1 MALDKELINLKSA
14 GVYRFEEDRSQIIDM
29 PVSQTRLLMGFSKK
43 GPFNTPVYI
52 RDTKQFKD
60 IFGDIDRTL
69 EKKGSYFHR
78 SCLTALLTGPIYVM
92 NMLKL
97 TDVAKF
103 DPTEDP
109 LADHTNLDEV
119 GYLRMSTAANVK
131 NDKFRKALYS
141 GMFNT
146 DKFWYADSDAFMNAI
161 HSNKTIDEEVD
172 TVTYTFDES
181 WKSGDYHT
189 DELNDLLNFTNISKK
204 PISIIVKKSDN
215 AQAYNLTALDWYG
228 STDVPAFLNK
238 DSMIS
243 DFFVDVYVISGNFGG
258 EFMIDNP
265 DYDPL
270 RPEVNPETE
279 EVDNPKKI
287 ENPEPYARFATDP
300 IYQKYFDKVKG
311 LKRKFK
317 TTDTTDT
324 AFTSFI
330 NESEVST
337 IAVYTG
343 CLIPNFVDK
352 FGNNIYI
359 EKVINNNVDQIGL
372 LCSVNETLF
381 DDDEYIDGIEGGLD
395 LIGHTAWDLD
405 GNQKDIHI
413 KMLSYDVDFE
423 KGSSNGEDEIP
434 YGYYNYTKE
443 TNEDILRELIS
454 EAKLTSFENNMIF
467 IKKDLTDNEGKPL
480 SGKDKLD
487 KVNYYSNLKVGNYMI
502 GANVWKDLDGQDD
515 EDDNEWNSR
524 LTRINTVR
532 NVILRNDETYILV
545 ICQSEIKTLEND
557 GVRLIETID
566 TLSNNLHVYTLN
578 GFKLKKGKSQGTE
591 YIGHIPNG
599 DNGMQNAIIDYVLG
613 DAVDSAIAKGLQSR
627 DIITFRYIV
636 DTFGLG
642 LEANCKW
649 KFASLCKKRQSAF
662 AILNA
667 PAAKDFRNSMNP
679 SFKDGAALSS
689 MYISQGGNLSKNP
702 DWLFSLPTI
711 EQGASWCGFYYP
723 YITIRDLSKNIQ
735 VPPAAYVSNNYMEK
749 YVNAHPWSLVA
760 GTRRGVISGSGVV
773 GVEVSIDDY
782 DRDYLEP
789 FGFNCIVWKKN
800 VGPVIFANK
809 TAQQT
814 PKSALSSI
822 HVREAVI
829 YIQDGVENI
838 LKHYL
843 FEMNTA
849 QTRLEIKTLVD
860 NFLKSVQANDGVYD
874 FKTVM
879 NESNN
884 TPEVIDNNMGVLDMY
899 IEPVKG
905 LEIIAQRLTILKTG
919 AIATGEI

>member
-97 TDVAKF
+97 NDTDPCTVEEF
-103 DPTEDP
+103 ENGTTD
-109 LADHTNLDEV
+109 LDEV
-119 GYLRMSTAANVK
+119 GYIRMSTAANVQ
-131 NDKFRKALYS
+131 NDSFKKALYS
-141 GMFNT
+141 GMYNT
-146 DKFWYADSDAFMNAI
+146 DKFWYADSDAFFNNI
-161 HSNKTIDEEVD
+161 HTFAAYDDEID
-172 TVTYTFDES
+172 TAYYQLDES
-181 WKSGDYHT
+181 YNPNDFQSTEPTIY
-189 DELNDLLNFTNISKK
+189 DLLNFTNLSKK

-215 AQAYNLTALDWYG
+215 AQSYNLTALDWYG
-228 STDVPAFLNK
+228 STEVPAFLSK
-238 DSMIS
+238 DSLIS
-243 DFFVDVYVISGNFGG
+243 DFFVDVYVISGNFGA
-258 EFMIDNP
+258 DL
-265 DYDPL
+265 DD
-270 RPEVNPETE
+270 
-279 EVDNPKKI
+279 
-287 ENPEPYARFATDP
+287 ENGPYARFATDP
-300 IYQKYFDKVKG
+300 VYQRYFDKQKG

-317 TTDTTDT
+317 ETDTTDT
-324 AFTSFI
+324 AFTAFI

-337 IAVYTG
+337 IAIYTG

-352 FGNNIYI
+352 FGNNVYI

-381 DDDEYIDGIEGGLD
+381 DNDEYMDGICNGID
-395 LIGHTAWDLD
+395 LIGHTVWDEN
-405 GNQKDIHI
+405 GNSKDVHV
-413 KMLSYDVDFE
+413 KMLSYDVDFT
-423 KGSSNGEDEIP
+423 KGSGSGDGEDT
-434 YGYYNYTKE
+434 YDGYTYDAE
-443 TNEDILRELIS
+443 TDESVI
-454 EAKLTSFENNMIF
+454 AKLSEIAGVDFEKNMVF
-467 IKKDLTDNEGKPL
+467 IKKNLEGL
-480 SGKDKLD
+480 SGKEKLE
-487 KVNYYSNLKVGNYMI
+487 KVNFYSNLKVGNYMI
-502 GANVWKDLDGQDD
+502 GTPVWKDEDGFDD
-515 EDDNEWNSR
+515 EDDNELNPR

-532 NVILRNDETYILV
+532 NVVLKSAESESVQAKDETYMLV
-545 ICQSEIKTLEND
+545 ICQSEIKDLGNQVKVVD
-557 GVRLIETID
+557 TID
-566 TLSNNLHVYTLN
+566 TLSTNLHVFTLN
-578 GFKLKKGKSQGTE
+578 GFKLKKKV
-591 YIGHIPNG
+591 HIPDGSNLR
-599 DNGMQNAIIDYVLG
+599 QNEIIDYVLG
-613 DAVDSAIAKGLQSR
+613 DAVDSHIAKGLQSR
-627 DIITFRYIV
+627 DIITFRYLV

-649 KFASLCKKRQSAF
+649 KFAKLCKNRQSAF

-667 PAAKDFRNSMNP
+667 PAAKDFRNSVDP
-679 SFKDGAALSS
+679 SFKDGSSLSS
-689 MYISQGGNLSKNP
+689 LYISQGGNLSKNP
-702 DWLFSLPTI
+702 AWLFSLPTI
-711 EQGASWCGFYYP
+711 EQGASWCGYYFP
-723 YITIRDLSKNIQ
+723 YITVRDLNKNIQ
-735 VPPAAYVSNNYMEK
+735 VPPAAYVSNNFMEK

-773 GVEVSIDDY
+773 GVEMAIDDY
-782 DRDYLEP
+782 DRDNLEP
-789 FGFNCIVWKKN
+789 FGFNCIVYKRN
-800 VGPVIFANK
+800 IGPVIFANK

-905 LEIIAQRLTILKTG
+905 MEIIAQRLTILKTG
-919 AIATGEI
+919 AISTGEI

>member
-1 MALDKELINLKSA
+1 MALDKELINLKAA

-43 GPFNTPVYI
+43 GPFNTPVYV

-97 TDVAKF
+97 NDTD
-103 DPTEDP
+103 PCTEQEYEEEKTD
-109 LADHTNLDEV
+109 LDEV
-119 GYLRMSTAANVK
+119 GFIQMSTAANVQNGEFK
-131 NDKFRKALYS
+131 KALYS

-146 DKFWYADSDAFMNAI
+146 DKFWYADSEAFFNNI
-161 HSNKTIDEEVD
+161 HTIYSFDDEID
-172 TVTYTFDES
+172 TAYYQLDES
-181 WKSGDYHT
+181 YNPNDYHEE
-189 DELNDLLNFTNISKK
+189 ELNGLLNFTNISKK

-215 AQAYNLTALDWYG
+215 AQSYNLTALDWYG
-228 STDVPAFLNK
+228 STEVPAFLSK
-238 DSMIS
+238 DSLIS
-243 DFFVDVYVISGNFGG
+243 DFFVDVYVISGNFGA
-258 EFMIDNP
+258 DLN
-265 DYDPL
+265 D
-270 RPEVNPETE
+270 
-279 EVDNPKKI
+279 
-287 ENPEPYARFATDP
+287 ENGPYARFATDP
-300 IYQKYFDKVKG
+300 IYQRYFDKQKG

-317 TTDTTDT
+317 ETDTTDT
-324 AFTSFI
+324 AFTAFI

-337 IAVYTG
+337 VAIYTG

-352 FGNNIYI
+352 FGNNVYI

-372 LCSVNETLF
+372 LCSVNENLF
-381 DDDEYIDGIEGGLD
+381 DNDEYMDGIVGGLD
-395 LIGHTAWDLD
+395 LIGHTIWDEN
-405 GNQKDIHI
+405 GNSKDVHV
-413 KMLSYDVDFE
+413 KMLSYDVDFT
-423 KGSSNGEDEIP
+423 KGSGSGNGNDEF
-434 YGYYNYTKE
+434 GYYEYKKE
-443 TNEDILRELIS
+443 TDESIIKKLRE
-454 EAKLTSFENNMIF
+454 EAKLTSIENNMVF
-467 IKKDLTDNEGKPL
+467 IKRNLTGL
-480 SGKDKLD
+480 SGKEKLA
-487 KVNYYSNLKVGNYMI
+487 KVEFYSNVKVGNYMI
-502 GANVWKDLDGQDD
+502 GTPVWKDLDGQDD
-515 EDDNEWNSR
+515 EDSDEWNPR
-524 LTRINTVR
+524 LTRINAVR
-532 NVILRNDETYILV
+532 NIVLHSANSGSGTGKDETYMLV
-545 ICQSEIKTLEND
+545 ICQSEIKDLN
-557 GVRLIETID
+557 GSVRVVDTID
-566 TLSNNLHVYTLN
+566 TLSTNLHVFTLN
-578 GFKLKKGKSQGTE
+578 GFKLKKSV
-591 YIGHIPNG
+591 HIPDGSNSR
-599 DNGMQNAIIDYVLG
+599 QNEIIDYVLG
-613 DAVDSAIAKGLQSR
+613 DAVDSHIAKGLQSR

-642 LEANCKW
+642 LETNCKW

-667 PAAKDFRNSMNP
+667 PAAKDFRNSIDP
-679 SFKDGAALSS
+679 SFKDGSALSS
-689 MYISQGGNLSKNP
+689 LYISQGGNLSKNP
-702 DWLFSLPTI
+702 SWLFSLPTI
-711 EQGASWCGFYYP
+711 EQGASWCGYYFP
-723 YITIRDLSKNIQ
+723 YITVRDLGKNIQ
-735 VPPAAYVSNNYMEK
+735 VPPAAYVSNNFMEK
-749 YVNAHPWSLVA
+749 YVNDHPWSLVA
-760 GTRRGVISGSGVV
+760 GTRRGIISGSGVV
-773 GVEVSIDDY
+773 GVEMSIDDD
-782 DRDYLEP
+782 DRANLEP

-843 FEMNTA
+843 FEANTA

-860 NFLKSVQANDGVYD
+860 NFLKSVQANDGIYD

-905 LEIIAQRLTILKTG
+905 MEIIAQRLHILKTG
-919 AIATGEI
+919 AISTGEI

>member
-1 MALDKELINLKSA
+1 MALDKELINLKAA
-14 GVYRFEEDRSQIIDM
+14 GVYRSEEDRSQIIDM

-43 GPFNTPVYI
+43 GPFNTPVYV

-97 TDVAKF
+97 NDTD
-103 DPTEDP
+103 PCTEQEYEEEKTD
-109 LADHTNLDEV
+109 LDEV
-119 GYLRMSTAANVK
+119 GFIQMSTAANVQ
-131 NDKFRKALYS
+131 NGKFKKALYS

-146 DKFWYADSDAFMNAI
+146 DKFWYADSEAFFNNI
-161 HSNKTIDEEVD
+161 HTIYSFDDEID
-172 TVTYTFDES
+172 TAYYQLDES
-181 WKSGDYHT
+181 YKPNDYHE

-204 PISIIVKKSDN
+204 PISVIVKKSDN
-215 AQAYNLTALDWYG
+215 AQSYNLTALDWYG
-228 STDVPAFLNK
+228 STDVPAFLSK

-258 EFMIDNP
+258 EFTKEDGT
-265 DYDPL
+265 
-270 RPEVNPETE
+270 VN
-279 EVDNPKKI
+279 
-287 ENPEPYARFATDP
+287 ENPYERFATDP
-300 IYQKYFDKVKG
+300 VYQRYFDKKKG

-317 TTDTTDT
+317 ETDTTDT
-324 AFTSFI
+324 AFTAFI

-337 IAVYTG
+337 IAIYTG

-381 DDDEYIDGIEGGLD
+381 DNDEYMDGIKGGLD
-395 LIGHTAWDLD
+395 LIGHTAYDFD
-405 GNQKDIHI
+405 GNFAVDNVR
-413 KMLSYDVDFE
+413 MLSYDVDSE
-423 KGSSNGEDEIP
+423 NVKERH
-434 YGYYNYTKE
+434 GYYTYE
-443 TNEDILRELIS
+443 TVTDEDTLRDL
-454 EAKLTSFENNMIF
+454 EAEAGIKLEKNMVF
-467 IKKDLTDNEGKPL
+467 IHKNLDGL
-480 SGKDKLD
+480 SGNEKLEEV
-487 KVNYYSNLKVGNYMI
+487 KFYSNIKVGNYMI
-502 GANVWKDLDGQDD
+502 GADVWKYLDGQED
-515 EDDNEWNSR
+515 EDEDEWNTR
-524 LTRINTVR
+524 LTRINAVR
-532 NVILRNDETYILV
+532 NIVLRVPGSGSGSATDETYMLV
-545 ICQSEIKTLEND
+545 TCQSEIKSTIEGD
-557 GVRLIETID
+557 KVRVVD
-566 TLSNNLHVYTLN
+566 TLDTMSTNLHVYTLN
-578 GFKLKKGKSQGTE
+578 GFKLKKGKSQGTG
-591 YIGHIPNG
+591 YVGHIPNG
-599 DNGMQNAIIDYVLG
+599 ENGMQNSIIDYVLG
-613 DAVDSAIAKGLQSR
+613 DAVDSHIAKGLQSR

-642 LEANCKW
+642 LETNCKW

-667 PAAKDFRNSMNP
+667 PAAKDFRNSTDP
-679 SFKDGAALSS
+679 SFKDGSALSS
-689 MYISQGGNLSKNP
+689 LYISQGGNLSKNP
-702 DWLFSLPTI
+702 SWLFSLPTI
-711 EQGASWCGFYYP
+711 EQGASWCGYYFP
-723 YITIRDLSKNIQ
+723 YITVRDLGKNIQ
-735 VPPAAYVSNNYMEK
+735 VPPAAYVSNNFMEK
-749 YVNAHPWSLVA
+749 YVNDHPWSLVA
-760 GTRRGVISGSGVV
+760 GTRRGIISGSGVV
-773 GVEVSIDDY
+773 GVEMSIDDD
-782 DRDYLEP
+782 DRANLEP

-843 FEMNTA
+843 FEANTA

-860 NFLKSVQANDGVYD
+860 NFLKSVQANDGIYD

-905 LEIIAQRLTILKTG
+905 MEIIAQRLHILKTG
-919 AIATGEI
+919 AISTGEI

>member
-1 MALDKELINLKSA
+1 MALDKELINLKAA

-97 TDVAKF
+97 NDTD
-103 DPTEDP
+103 PCTEQEYREEKTD
-109 LADHTNLDEV
+109 LDEV
-119 GYLRMSTAANVK
+119 GFIQMSTAANVQ
-131 NDKFRKALYS
+131 NGKFRKALYS

-146 DKFWYADSDAFMNAI
+146 DKFWYADSEAFFNNI
-161 HSNKTIDEEVD
+161 HTIYSFDDETD
-172 TVTYTFDES
+172 TAYYQYDES
-181 WKSGDYHT
+181 YNPNDYREE
-189 DELNDLLNFTNISKK
+189 ELNGLLNFTNISKK

-215 AQAYNLTALDWYG
+215 AQSYNLTALDWYG
-228 STDVPAFLNK
+228 STEVPAFLNK
-238 DSMIS
+238 DSLIS
-243 DFFVDVYVISGNFGG
+243 DFFVDVYVISGNFGA
-258 EFMIDNP
+258 
-265 DYDPL
+265 DYNDP
-270 RPEVNPETE
+270 
-279 EVDNPKKI
+279 KG
-287 ENPEPYARFATDP
+287 PYARFATDP
-300 IYQKYFDKVKG
+300 VYQRYFDKEKG

-317 TTDTTDT
+317 DADTTDT
-324 AFTSFI
+324 AFTAFI

-337 IAVYTG
+337 VAIYTG

-381 DDDEYIDGIEGGLD
+381 DNDEYMDGIVGGLD
-395 LIGHTAWDLD
+395 MIGHTAWDEN
-405 GNQKDIHI
+405 GNSKDIHV
-413 KMLSYDVDFE
+413 KMLSYDVDFT
-423 KGSSNGEDEIP
+423 KGSGNGNENSEF
-434 YGYYNYTKE
+434 GYYEYEKE
-443 TNEDILRELIS
+443 TDKDIIEKLLDT
-454 EAKLTSFENNMIF
+454 ANLTSLEDNMIF
-467 IKKDLTDNEGKPL
+467 IKKDLSGL
-480 SGKDKLD
+480 SGKEKLA
-487 KVNYYSNLKVGNYMI
+487 KVEFYSNIKVGNYMI
-502 GANVWKDLDGQDD
+502 GKEVWKDVDGQDD
-515 EDDNEWNSR
+515 EDADEWNPR

-532 NVILRNDETYILV
+532 NVVLRSTTSESGIGKDDTYMLV
-545 ICQSEIKTLEND
+545 ICQSEIKDLNSK
-557 GVRLIETID
+557 VRVVDTID
-566 TLSNNLHVYTLN
+566 TLSTNLHVFTLN
-578 GFKLKKGKSQGTE
+578 GFKLKKNV
-591 YIGHIPNG
+591 HIPDGSNLR
-599 DNGMQNAIIDYVLG
+599 QNEIIDYVLG
-613 DAVDSAIAKGLQSR
+613 DAVDSHIAKGLQSR
-627 DIITFRYIV
+627 DIITFRYVV

-667 PAAKDFRNSMNP
+667 PAAKDFRNSVDP
-679 SFKDGAALSS
+679 SFKDGSALSS
-689 MYISQGGNLSKNP
+689 LYISQGGNLSKNP
-702 DWLFSLPTI
+702 SWLFSLPTI
-711 EQGASWCGFYYP
+711 EQGASWCGYYFP
-723 YITIRDLSKNIQ
+723 YITVRDLGKNIQ

-749 YVNAHPWSLVA
+749 YVNDHPWSLVA
-760 GTRRGVISGSGVV
+760 GTRRGIISGNGVV
-773 GVEVSIDDY
+773 GVEMAIDDD
-782 DRDYLEP
+782 DRANLEP
-789 FGFNCIVWKKN
+789 FGFNCIVYKRN
-800 VGPVIFANK
+800 IGPVIFANK

-822 HVREAVI
+822 HAREAVI

-860 NFLKSVQANDGVYD
+860 NFLKSVQANDGIYD
-874 FKTVM
+874 FKTIM

-884 TPEVIDNNMGVLDMY
+884 TPEVIDNNIGVLDLYVEITRGM
-899 IEPVKG
+899 
-905 LEIIAQRLTILKTG
+905 EIIAQRLTILKTG
-919 AIATGEI
+919 AISTGEI

>member
-1 MALDKELINLKSA
+1 MALDKELINLKAA

-97 TDVAKF
+97 NDTD
-103 DPTEDP
+103 PCTEQEYREEKTD
-109 LADHTNLDEV
+109 LDEV
-119 GYLRMSTAANVK
+119 GFIQMSTAANVQ
-131 NDKFRKALYS
+131 NGKFRKALYS

-146 DKFWYADSDAFMNAI
+146 DKFWYADSEAFFNNI
-161 HSNKTIDEEVD
+161 HTIYSFDDEID
-172 TVTYTFDES
+172 TAYYQFDES
-181 WKSGDYHT
+181 YNPNDYHKE
-189 DELNDLLNFTNISKK
+189 ELNGLLNFTNISKK

-215 AQAYNLTALDWYG
+215 AQSYNLTALDWYG
-228 STDVPAFLNK
+228 STEVPAFLNK
-238 DSMIS
+238 DSLIS
-243 DFFVDVYVISGNFGG
+243 DFFVDVYVISGNFGA
-258 EFMIDNP
+258 
-265 DYDPL
+265 DYD
-270 RPEVNPETE
+270 
-279 EVDNPKKI
+279 DPKG
-287 ENPEPYARFATDP
+287 PYARFATDP
-300 IYQKYFDKVKG
+300 VYQRYFDKEKG

-317 TTDTTDT
+317 DADATDT
-324 AFTSFI
+324 AFTAFI

-337 IAVYTG
+337 VAIYTG

-381 DDDEYIDGIEGGLD
+381 DNDEYMDGIVGGLD
-395 LIGHTAWDLD
+395 MIGHTVWDEN
-405 GNQKDIHI
+405 GNSKDIHV
-413 KMLSYDVDFE
+413 KMLSYDVDFT
-423 KGSSNGEDEIP
+423 KGSGNGNENSEF
-434 YGYYNYTKE
+434 GYYEYEKE
-443 TNEDILRELIS
+443 TDKDVIEKLLDTAN
-454 EAKLTSFENNMIF
+454 LTSLEDNMIF
-467 IKKDLTDNEGKPL
+467 IKKDLSGL
-480 SGKDKLD
+480 SGKEKLA
-487 KVNYYSNLKVGNYMI
+487 KVEFYSNIKVGNYMI
-502 GANVWKDLDGQDD
+502 GKEVWKDVDGQDD
-515 EDDNEWNSR
+515 EDADEWNPR

-532 NVILRNDETYILV
+532 NVVLRSTTSESGIGKDDTYMLV
-545 ICQSEIKTLEND
+545 ICQSEIKDLNSK
-557 GVRLIETID
+557 VRVVDTID
-566 TLSNNLHVYTLN
+566 TLSTNLHVFTLN
-578 GFKLKKGKSQGTE
+578 GFKLKKNV
-591 YIGHIPNG
+591 HIPDGSNLR
-599 DNGMQNAIIDYVLG
+599 QNEIIDYVLG
-613 DAVDSAIAKGLQSR
+613 DAVDSHIAKGLQSR
-627 DIITFRYIV
+627 DVITFRYVV

-667 PAAKDFRNSMNP
+667 PAAKDFRNSVDP
-679 SFKDGAALSS
+679 SFKDGSALSS
-689 MYISQGGNLSKNP
+689 LYISQGGNLSKNP
-702 DWLFSLPTI
+702 SWLFSLPTI
-711 EQGASWCGFYYP
+711 EQGASWCGYYFP
-723 YITIRDLSKNIQ
+723 YITVRDLGKNIQ

-749 YVNAHPWSLVA
+749 YVNDHPWSLVA
-760 GTRRGVISGSGVV
+760 GTRRGIISGNGVV
-773 GVEVSIDDY
+773 GVEMAIDDA
-782 DRDYLEP
+782 DRANLEP
-789 FGFNCIVWKKN
+789 FGFNCIVYKRN
-800 VGPVIFANK
+800 IGPVIFANK

-822 HVREAVI
+822 HAREAVI

-874 FKTVM
+874 FKVIC

-884 TPEVIDNNMGVLDMY
+884 TPEVIDNNIGVLDLYVEIVRGM
-899 IEPVKG
+899 
-905 LEIIAQRLTILKTG
+905 EIIAQRLTILKTG
-919 AIATGEI
+919 AISTGEI

>member
-1 MALDKELINLKSA
+1 MALDKQLINLKSA

-29 PVSQTRLLMGFSKK
+29 PVSQTRLMMGFSKK

-97 TDVAKF
+97 NDTD
-103 DPTEDP
+103 PCTEEEFE
-109 LADHTNLDEV
+109 AGHTDLDEV

-131 NDKFRKALYS
+131 NDKFKKALYS
-141 GMFNT
+141 GMYNT
-146 DKFWYADSDAFMNAI
+146 DKFWYADSGAFLNNI
-161 HSNKTIDEEVD
+161 HTYASFDKEVD
-172 TVTYTFDES
+172 TASYVFDES
-181 WKSGDYHT
+181 WNPNTYNT
-189 DELNDLLNFTNISKK
+189 DSLNDLLNFTNISKK

-215 AQAYNLTALDWYG
+215 AQSYNLTALEWYG

-258 EFMIDNP
+258 EFTKEDGS
-265 DYDPL
+265 
-270 RPEVNPETE
+270 VN
-279 EVDNPKKI
+279 
-287 ENPEPYARFATDP
+287 ENPYERFATDP
-300 IYQKYFDKVKG
+300 IYQKYFDKKKG

-317 TTDTTDT
+317 ETDTTDT
-324 AFTSFI
+324 AFTAFT

-337 IAVYTG
+337 IAIYTG

-372 LCSVNETLF
+372 LCTVNETLF
-381 DDDEYIDGIEGGLD
+381 DNDEFMDGIKGGLD
-395 LIGHTAWDLD
+395 MIGHTAYDFSGEFALE
-405 GNQKDIHI
+405 NI
-413 KMLSYDVDFE
+413 KMLSYDVDAEDVSERHGFYTYDVVTDEDTLKDLIAEAGIKSFE
-423 KGSSNGEDEIP
+423 K
-434 YGYYNYTKE
+434 
-443 TNEDILRELIS
+443 
-454 EAKLTSFENNMIF
+454 NMVF
-467 IKKDLTDNEGKPL
+467 IHKNLEGL
-480 SGKDKLD
+480 SGNEKLAE
-487 KVNYYSNLKVGNYMI
+487 VEFYSNIKVGNYMI
-502 GANVWKDLDGQDD
+502 AADVWKDLDGQED
-515 EDDNEWNSR
+515 EDEDEWNTR
-524 LTRINTVR
+524 LTRINAVR
-532 NVILRNDETYILV
+532 NVVLQTPGSGSGSAKNETYMLV
-545 ICQSEIKTLEND
+545 TCQSEIKTVGNGEQ
-557 GVRLIETID
+557 VRVVDTID
-566 TLSNNLHVYTLN
+566 EMSTNLHVYTLN
-578 GFKLKKGKSQGTE
+578 GFKLKKRIHLPDGS
-591 YIGHIPNG
+591 NLR
-599 DNGMQNAIIDYVLG
+599 QNEIIDYVLG

-627 DIITFRYIV
+627 DIITFRYVV

-642 LEANCKW
+642 LESNCKW

-667 PAAKDFRNSMNP
+667 PSAKDFRNSMDP
-679 SFKDGAALSS
+679 SFKDGPSLSS

-702 DWLFSLPTI
+702 SWLFSLPTI
-711 EQGASWCGFYYP
+711 EQGASWCGYYYP
-723 YITIRDLSKNIQ
+723 YITIRDLSKNIN

-919 AIATGEI
+919 AISTGEI

>member
-43 GPFNTPVYI
+43 GPFNTPVYV

-97 TDVAKF
+97 NDTD
-103 DPTEDP
+103 PCTEEEFE
-109 LADHTNLDEV
+109 AGHTDLDEV

-146 DKFWYADSDAFMNAI
+146 DKFWYADSEAFMNNI
-161 HSNKTIDEEVD
+161 HTFASFDKEVD
-172 TVTYTFDES
+172 VASYTFDES
-181 WKSGDYHT
+181 WKPGDYNT
-189 DELNDLLNFTNISKK
+189 DSLNDLLNFTNISKK
-204 PISIIVKKSDN
+204 PISVIVKKSDN
-215 AQAYNLTALDWYG
+215 AQSYNLTALDWYG

-238 DSMIS
+238 DSLIS

-258 EFMIDNP
+258 EFTKEDGT
-265 DYDPL
+265 
-270 RPEVNPETE
+270 VN
-279 EVDNPKKI
+279 
-287 ENPEPYARFATDP
+287 ENPYERFATDP
-300 IYQKYFDKVKG
+300 VYQRYFDKKKG

-317 TTDTTDT
+317 ETDTTDT

-330 NESEVST
+330 NESEVTT
-337 IAVYTG
+337 IAIYTG

-372 LCSVNETLF
+372 LCCVNETLF
-381 DDDEYIDGIEGGLD
+381 DNDEYMDGIKGGLD
-395 LIGHTAWDLD
+395 LIGHTAYDFD
-405 GNQKDIHI
+405 GNFAVDNV
-413 KMLSYDVDFE
+413 KMLSYDVDSE
-423 KGSSNGEDEIP
+423 NVKERQ
-434 YGYYNYTKE
+434 GYYTYEVVTD
-443 TNEDILRELIS
+443 EDTL
-454 EAKLTSFENNMIF
+454 
-467 IKKDLTDNEGKPL
+467 KDLEAEAGINLEKNMVFIHKNLEGL
-480 SGKDKLD
+480 SGNEKREEVKF
-487 KVNYYSNLKVGNYMI
+487 YSNIKVGNYMI
-502 GANVWKDLDGQDD
+502 GADVWKDLDGQED
-515 EDDNEWNSR
+515 EDEDEWNTR
-524 LTRINTVR
+524 LTRINAVR
-532 NVILRNDETYILV
+532 NIVLRTPGSGSGSATDETYMLV
-545 ICQSEIKTLEND
+545 TCQSEIKSTIEGD
-557 GVRLIETID
+557 KVRVVD
-566 TLSNNLHVYTLN
+566 TLDIMSTNLHVYTLN
-578 GFKLKKGKSQGTE
+578 GFKLKKKV
-591 YIGHIPNG
+591 HIPDGSNLR
-599 DNGMQNAIIDYVLG
+599 QNEIIDYVLG
-613 DAVDSAIAKGLQSR
+613 DAVDSALAKGLQSR

-749 YVNAHPWSLVA
+749 YINDHPWSLVA

-860 NFLKSVQANDGVYD
+860 NFLKSVQANDGIYD

-879 NESNN
+879 NETNN

-919 AIATGEI
+919 AISTGEI

>member
-1 MALDKELINLKSA
+1 MALDKELINLKAA

-43 GPFNTPVYI
+43 GPFNTPVYV

-97 TDVAKF
+97 NDTD
-103 DPTEDP
+103 PCTEQEYREEKTD
-109 LADHTNLDEV
+109 LDEV
-119 GYLRMSTAANVK
+119 GFIQMSTAANVQ
-131 NDKFRKALYS
+131 NGKFRKALYS

-146 DKFWYADSDAFMNAI
+146 DKFWYADSEAFFNNI
-161 HSNKTIDEEVD
+161 HTIYSFDDEID
-172 TVTYTFDES
+172 TAYYQYDES
-181 WKSGDYHT
+181 YNPNDYRKE
-189 DELNDLLNFTNISKK
+189 ELNGLLNFTNISKK

-215 AQAYNLTALDWYG
+215 AQSYNLTALDWYG
-228 STDVPAFLNK
+228 STEVPAFLNK
-238 DSMIS
+238 DSLIS
-243 DFFVDVYVISGNFGG
+243 DFFVDVYVISGNFGA
-258 EFMIDNP
+258 
-265 DYDPL
+265 DYSDP
-270 RPEVNPETE
+270 
-279 EVDNPKKI
+279 KG
-287 ENPEPYARFATDP
+287 PYARFATDP
-300 IYQKYFDKVKG
+300 VYQRYFDKEKG

-317 TTDTTDT
+317 DADTTDT
-324 AFTSFI
+324 AFTAFI

-337 IAVYTG
+337 VAIYTG

-352 FGNNIYI
+352 FGNNVYI

-381 DDDEYIDGIEGGLD
+381 DNDEYMDGIVGGLD
-395 LIGHTAWDLD
+395 MIGHTVWDEN
-405 GNQKDIHI
+405 GNSKDIHV
-413 KMLSYDVDFE
+413 KMLSYDVDFT
-423 KGSSNGEDEIP
+423 KGSGNGNENSEF
-434 YGYYNYTKE
+434 GYYEYEKE
-443 TNEDILRELIS
+443 TDKDIIEKLLDT
-454 EAKLTSFENNMIF
+454 ANLTSLEDNMIF
-467 IKKDLTDNEGKPL
+467 IKKDLSGL
-480 SGKDKLD
+480 SGKEKLA
-487 KVNYYSNLKVGNYMI
+487 KVEFYANIKVGNYMI
-502 GANVWKDLDGQDD
+502 GKEVWKDVDGQDD
-515 EDDNEWNSR
+515 EDADEWNPR

-532 NVILRNDETYILV
+532 NVVLRSTTSESGIGKDDTYMLV
-545 ICQSEIKTLEND
+545 ICQSEIKDLNSK
-557 GVRLIETID
+557 VRVVDTID
-566 TLSNNLHVYTLN
+566 ALSTNLHVFTLN
-578 GFKLKKGKSQGTE
+578 GFKLKKNV
-591 YIGHIPNG
+591 HIPDGSNLR
-599 DNGMQNAIIDYVLG
+599 QNEIIDYVLG
-613 DAVDSAIAKGLQSR
+613 DAVDSHIAKGLQSR
-627 DIITFRYIV
+627 DIITFRYVV

-667 PAAKDFRNSMNP
+667 PAAKDFRNSVDP
-679 SFKDGAALSS
+679 SFKDGSALSS
-689 MYISQGGNLSKNP
+689 LYISQGGNLSKNP
-702 DWLFSLPTI
+702 SWLFSLPTI
-711 EQGASWCGFYYP
+711 EQGASWCGYYFP
-723 YITIRDLSKNIQ
+723 YITVRDLGKNIQ
-735 VPPAAYVSNNYMEK
+735 VPPAAYVSNNFMEK
-749 YVNAHPWSLVA
+749 YVNDHPWSLVA
-760 GTRRGVISGSGVV
+760 GTRRGIISGNGVV
-773 GVEVSIDDY
+773 GVEMAIDDD
-782 DRDYLEP
+782 DRVNLEP
-789 FGFNCIVWKKN
+789 FGFNCIVYKRN
-800 VGPVIFANK
+800 IGPVIFANK

-874 FKTVM
+874 FKTIM

-905 LEIIAQRLTILKTG
+905 MEIIAQRLTILRTG
-919 AIATGEI
+919 AISTGEI

>member
-97 TDVAKF
+97 NDTD
-103 DPTEDP
+103 PCTEEEFE
-109 LADHTNLDEV
+109 AGHTDLDEV
-119 GYLRMSTAANVK
+119 GYIKMSTAANIN

-146 DKFWYADSDAFMNAI
+146 DKFWYADSDAFMNNI
-161 HSNKTIDEEVD
+161 HTFASFDKEIDVAS
-172 TVTYTFDES
+172 YTFDES
-181 WKSGDYHT
+181 WNPNTYHT

-215 AQAYNLTALDWYG
+215 AQAYNLTALEWYG

-258 EFMIDNP
+258 EFTKEDGT
-265 DYDPL
+265 
-270 RPEVNPETE
+270 VN
-279 EVDNPKKI
+279 
-287 ENPEPYARFATDP
+287 ENPYERFATDP
-300 IYQKYFDKVKG
+300 VYQRYFDKKKG

-317 TTDTTDT
+317 ETDTTDT
-324 AFTSFI
+324 AFTAFI

-337 IAVYTG
+337 IAIYTG

-381 DDDEYIDGIEGGLD
+381 DNDEYMDGIKGGLD
-395 LIGHTAWDLD
+395 LIGHTAYDFD
-405 GNQKDIHI
+405 GNFAVDNV
-413 KMLSYDVDFE
+413 KMLSYDIDSENVKE
-423 KGSSNGEDEIP
+423 RQ
-434 YGYYNYTKE
+434 GYYTYEIVTD
-443 TNEDILRELIS
+443 EDTL
-454 EAKLTSFENNMIF
+454 
-467 IKKDLTDNEGKPL
+467 KDLEAEAGISLEKNMVFIHKNLAGL
-480 SGKDKLD
+480 SGNEKLEEV
-487 KVNYYSNLKVGNYMI
+487 KFYSNIKVGNYMI
-502 GANVWKDLDGQDD
+502 GADVWKDLDGQED
-515 EDDNEWNSR
+515 EDEDEWNTR
-524 LTRINTVR
+524 LTRINAVR
-532 NVILRNDETYILV
+532 NIVLRVPGSGSGSATDETYMLV
-545 ICQSEIKTLEND
+545 TCQSEIKQLGTNAPT
-557 GVRLIETID
+557 VRVVD
-566 TLSNNLHVYTLN
+566 TLDTMSTNLHVYTLN
-578 GFKLKKGKSQGTE
+578 GFKLKKKV
-591 YIGHIPNG
+591 HIPDGSNLR
-599 DNGMQNAIIDYVLG
+599 QNEIIDYVLG

-642 LEANCKW
+642 LESNCKW
-649 KFASLCKKRQSAF
+649 KFVSLCKKRQSAF

-711 EQGASWCGFYYP
+711 EQGASWCGYYYP
-723 YITIRDLSKNIQ
+723 YITIRDLSKNIN

-919 AIATGEI
+919 AISTGEI